1 MAMDLIG
8 LSPTEIEGRHFRRNI
23 VCWHY
28 MWDAISE
35 LYPEIAKEVEY
46 AYSND
51 EDGLNE
57 NKCKELAEFIALELD
72 GSIDDLRE
80 YVYNNLVL
88 KGISVPDVTDFNDFR
103 VFLESCGGFKIC

>member
-23 VCWHY
+23 STWHH
-28 MWDAISE
+28 MWDAISQ

-57 NKCKELAEFIALELD
+57 SRSQTLANKILSDLD
-72 GSIDDLRE
+72 GTSNNLKDYIHE
-80 YVYNNLVL
+80 NLVL
-88 KGISVPDVTDFNDFR
+88 NGRQVPDITDFNDFR
-103 VFLESCGGFKIC
+103 IFLEYCGGFKIC